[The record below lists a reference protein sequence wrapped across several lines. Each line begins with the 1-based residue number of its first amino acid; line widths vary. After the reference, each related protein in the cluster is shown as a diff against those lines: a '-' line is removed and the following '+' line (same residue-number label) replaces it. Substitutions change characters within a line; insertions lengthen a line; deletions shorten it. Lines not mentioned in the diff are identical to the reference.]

1 MDFLLD
7 SPGNSPN
14 APLDSS
20 KNNRKVA
27 SIDRANEESPKQAHT
42 LSSNMSEPE
51 EMPEPIGGNSELSDL
66 NQ

>member
-1 MDFLLD
+1 MVAL
-7 SPGNSPN
+7 NSPK
-14 APLDSS
+14 DI
-20 KNNRKVA
+20 RKIT
-27 SIDRANEESPKQAHT
+27 SIDRANEESVKQAHT